1 MAINGINNYNPYY
14 WQNGTYAQNQKAQ
27 QEAKSIVPVPANRRD
42 SYSFFEDKTEAADN
56 ATLEYFKTK
65 SEDYEVTTEENG
77 DSMQKILDL
86 LRSRRGK
93 SFILIDPKFYKRL
106 ASDPELAEKY
116 AGEIENMIKAD
127 KQFEQQA
134 KRQGKTVISRGWY
147 IDKDG
152 YVNSWS
158 ITKTE
163 PKKKG
168 FLETMR
174 ENTEKI
180 RLKKKKKE
188 KEQKDLEH
196 KRSQRKEEKL
206 RLEGKK
212 RAAAKEKL
220 RRSKIKRISV
230 FELSDLYKTKPQPK
244 SSVSISTS
252 RRNPMMDTKA

>member
-1 MAINGINNYNPYY
+1 MAVTGINSTNYY
-14 WQNGTYAQNQKAQ
+14 WANGTYAQNQKAK
-27 QEAKSIVPVPANRRD
+27 QEAQSIVPTAVYRRD
-42 SYSFFEDKTEAADN
+42 CYFFQEEGATEAVDTAALD
-56 ATLEYFKTK
+56 YFKSK
-65 SEDYEVTTEENG
+65 SEDYEVTTEKDG
-77 DSMQKILDL
+77 DSLKKILDL
-86 LRSRRGK
+86 LNNRRGK
-93 SFILIDPKFYKRL
+93 SFILIDPKFYKKL
-106 ASDPELAEKY
+106 ASDPELADRY
-116 AGEIENMIKAD
+116 ASEIENMIKAD

-188 KEQKDLEH
+188 KAQKDLEH

-220 RRSKIKRISV
+220 KRSKIKRVNIY
-230 FELSDLYKTKPQPK
+230 ELNDLYKTKQQPK
-244 SSVSISTS
+244 ASVSISCS
-252 RRNPMMDTKA
+252 RKNPMMDTKA

>member
-1 MAINGINNYNPYY
+1 MAIYGISSTNPYWY
-14 WQNGTYAQNQKAQ
+14 STYAQNQAAK
-27 QEAKSIVPVPANRRD
+27 QEAQSVVPAAVGRRD
-42 SYSFFEDKTEAADN
+42 SYSFFEEDVEVTDT
-56 ATLEYFKTK
+56 ATLDYFRTR
-65 SEDYEVTTEENG
+65 SEDYQVSAEKDG

-86 LRSRRGK
+86 LNNRRGK
-93 SFILIDPKFYKRL
+93 SFILIDPKFYNKL

-158 ITKTE
+158 ITKKE

-220 RRSKIKRISV
+220 RRSKIKRVNIY
-230 FELSDLYKTKPQPK
+230 ELSDLYKTKQQPRA
-244 SSVSISTS
+244 SVSISTS

>member
-1 MAINGINNYNPYY
+1 MGITGVNNTTNPY
-14 WQNGTYAQNQKAQ
+14 WTNSTYAQNQKAKQ
-27 QEAKSIVPVPANRRD
+27 AAQALQPTGIRRD
-42 SYSFFEDKTEAADN
+42 SYFFLEEEPPEVTDTT
-56 ATLEYFKTK
+56 TLDYFKSK
-65 SEDYEVTTEENG
+65 SEDYEVSTEKDG
-77 DSMQKILDL
+77 DSLQKILDL
-86 LRSRRGK
+86 LRNRRGK
-93 SFILIDPKFYKRL
+93 SIILIDPKFYKKL
-106 ASDPELAEKY
+106 ASDPELADRY
-116 AGEIENMIKAD
+116 AAEIENMIKAD

-134 KRQGKTVISRGWY
+134 KRQGKTVVSRGWY

-152 YVNSWS
+152 YVNGWS

-188 KEQKDLEH
+188 KERKDLEH

-220 RRSKIKRISV
+220 KRSKIKRISIY
-230 FELSDLYKTKPQPK
+230 ELSDLYKTKQQPK
-244 SSVSISTS
+244 ASISISTS

>member
-1 MAINGINNYNPYY
+1 MAITGVNNTNPYY
-14 WQNGTYAQNQKAQ
+14 WQNNTYTQNQKAK
-27 QEAKSIVPVPANRRD
+27 QEAQALQFTGHRRD
-42 SYSFFEDKTEAADN
+42 SYCFFEDDVTEVTDT
-56 ATLEYFKTK
+56 ATLDYFKSK
-65 SEDYEVTTEENG
+65 SGDYEVSAEKDG
-77 DSMQKILDL
+77 DSMKKILDL
-86 LRSRRGK
+86 LNNRRGK
-93 SFILIDPKFYKRL
+93 SFILIDPKFYKKL

-116 AGEIENMIKAD
+116 ASEIENMIKAD

-174 ENTEKI
+174 ENADKI
-180 RLKKKKKE
+180 RKKKKKKE

-206 RLEGKK
+206 RMEGRK

-220 RRSKIKRISV
+220 RRSKIKRVSV
-230 FELSDLYKTKPQPK
+230 YDLKDIYKSKQQQS
-244 SSVSISTS
+244 SSVSISYS
-252 RRNPMMDTKA
+252 RTNPMDTKA

>member
-1 MAINGINNYNPYY
+1 MAVTGINNTNTY
-14 WQNGTYAQNQKAQ
+14 WQSNTYAQTQKSW
-27 QEAKSIVPVPANRRD
+27 QEAKPSASAAARRCD
-42 SYSFFEDKTEAADN
+42 TYCFVEEADESADT
-56 ATLEYFKTK
+56 ATLDYFKSK
-65 SEDYEVTTEENG
+65 SGDYQVSTENDG
-77 DSMQKILDL
+77 DSMQKILEL
-86 LRSRRGK
+86 LRSRRGN

-116 AGEIENMIKAD
+116 AEEIENMIKAD
-127 KQFEQQA
+127 KLFEQQA
-134 KRQGKTVISRGWY
+134 KRQGKTVVSRGWF

-174 ENTEKI
+174 ENNEKI

-188 KEQKDLEH
+188 KAQKDLER

-220 RRSKIKRISV
+220 RRSKIKRVSLY
-230 FELSDLYKTKPQPK
+230 ELKDLYKPK
-244 SSVSISTS
+244 QKQSSSISISCS
-252 RRNPMMDTKA
+252 RTNPMDTKA

>member
-1 MAINGINNYNPYY
+1 MGIIGINNYTNSYY
-14 WQNGTYAQNQKAQ
+14 STYTQNQKAK
-27 QEAKSIVPVPANRRD
+27 QEAQKAAAAAYGVRRD
-42 SYSFFEDKTEAADN
+42 TYCFFEDAETEAADPTALN
-56 ATLEYFKTK
+56 YFKSK
-65 SEDYEVTTEENG
+65 SEDYEVSTEKDG

-86 LRSRRGK
+86 LNTRRGK
-93 SFILIDPKFYKRL
+93 SFILIDPKFYKKL

-116 AGEIENMIKAD
+116 ASEIENMIKAD
-127 KQFEQQA
+127 KLFEQQA
-134 KRQGKTVISRGWY
+134 KRQGRTVVSRGWY

-180 RLKKKKKE
+180 RQKKKKKE
-188 KEQKDLEH
+188 KAQKDLER

-220 RRSKIKRISV
+220 RRSKIKRVSV
-230 FELSDLYKTKPQPK
+230 YELGDLTKSKRQQ
-244 SSVSISTS
+244 SQSVSISYS
-252 RRNPMMDTKA
+252 RTNPMDTRA

>member
-1 MAINGINNYNPYY
+1 MAVTGINNTNPY
-14 WQNGTYAQNQKAQ
+14 WQNNTYAQNPKTEQGTKTAQ
-27 QEAKSIVPVPANRRD
+27 PTVNQRRD
-42 SYSFFEDKTEAADN
+42 TYFFFEEEEIKTEST
-56 ATLEYFKTK
+56 ATLDYFKTK
-65 SEDYEVTTEENG
+65 SDGYEVTTEKDG
-77 DSMQKILDL
+77 DSLQKILDL
-86 LRSRRGK
+86 LRSRQGK

-106 ASDPELAEKY
+106 SEDPELAEKY

-127 KQFEQQA
+127 RQFEQQA

-152 YVNSWS
+152 CVNSWS
-158 ITKTE
+158 ITKKE

-188 KEQKDLEH
+188 KERKDLEH
-196 KRSQRKEEKL
+196 KRSQRKEERL

-220 RRSKIKRISV
+220 RRSKIKRVNIY
-230 FELSDLYKTKPQPK
+230 ELSDLYKTKQQPRA
-244 SSVSISTS
+244 SVSISTS

>member
-1 MAINGINNYNPYY
+1 MAIYGINGSNPYWY
-14 WQNGTYAQNQKAQ
+14 STYAQNQKAK
-27 QEAKSIVPVPANRRD
+27 QEAQSVVPDAVGRRD
-42 SYSFFEDKTEAADN
+42 SYSFFEEDVEVTDT
-56 ATLEYFKTK
+56 ATLDYFRSK
-65 SEDYEVTTEENG
+65 SEDYEVSAEKDG

-86 LRSRRGK
+86 LNNRRGK

-106 ASDPELAEKY
+106 ASDPELADKY
-116 AGEIENMIKAD
+116 AAEIENMIKAD

-134 KRQGKTVISRGWY
+134 KQQGKTVISRGWY

-152 YVNSWS
+152 CVNSWS
-158 ITKTE
+158 ITKKE

-188 KEQKDLEH
+188 KERKDLEH
-196 KRSQRKEEKL
+196 KRSQRKEERL

-220 RRSKIKRISV
+220 RRSKIKRVNIY
-230 FELSDLYKTKPQPK
+230 ELSDLYKTKQQPRA
-244 SSVSISTS
+244 SVSISTS

>member
-1 MAINGINNYNPYY
+1 MAITGINNTNPYY
-14 WQNGTYAQNQKAQ
+14 WQNSTYAQNQKAK
-27 QEAKSIVPVPANRRD
+27 QEAQSVVPMTVGRRD
-42 SYSFFEDKTEAADN
+42 SYSFFEEDVGVSQTD
-56 ATLEYFKTK
+56 TLNYLKTK
-65 SEDYEVTTEENG
+65 SGDYEVTAEKDG

-86 LRSRRGK
+86 LNNRRGK
-93 SFILIDPKFYKRL
+93 SFILIDPKFYNKL
-106 ASDPELAEKY
+106 ASDPELADKY
-116 AGEIENMIKAD
+116 AAEIENMIKAD

-134 KRQGKTVISRGWY
+134 KRQGKTVVSRGWY

-152 YVNSWS
+152 YVNGWS

-168 FLETMR
+168 FFETMR

-188 KEQKDLEH
+188 KEQKDLER

-230 FELSDLYKTKPQPK
+230 YELSDLYKTKQQPRA
-244 SSVSISTS
+244 SVSISTS

>member
-1 MAINGINNYNPYY
+1 MAITGVNNTNPYY
-14 WQNGTYAQNQKAQ
+14 WQNSTYIQNQKAK
-27 QEAKSIVPVPANRRD
+27 QEAQAIQLTGHRRD
-42 SYSFFEDKTEAADN
+42 SYFFFEEEPAEVTDTS
-56 ATLEYFKTK
+56 TLDYFKTK
-65 SEDYEVTTEENG
+65 SGDYEVTAEKDG

-86 LRSRRGK
+86 LNNRRGR
-93 SFILIDPKFYKRL
+93 SFILIDPKFYKKL

-168 FLETMR
+168 FFETWR
-174 ENTEKI
+174 ENAEKI
-180 RLKKKKKE
+180 RKKKKTKE
-188 KEQKDLEH
+188 KAQKDLER
-196 KRSQRKEEKL
+196 KRSERKEEKL
-206 RLEGKK
+206 RLEGRK

-220 RRSKIKRISV
+220 KRSKIKRISV
-230 FELSDLYKTKPQPK
+230 YELSDLHKSKQQPK
-244 SSVSISTS
+244 GSVSISYS
-252 RRNPMMDTKA
+252 RTNPMMDERA

>member
-1 MAINGINNYNPYY
+1 MSVNGIYNYGNYY
-14 WQNGTYAQNQKAQ
+14 WMNSTYAQNQKAQ
-27 QEAKSIVPVPANRRD
+27 QEAKAMAANASRRD
-42 SYSFFEDKTEAADN
+42 TYSFFEEEDKVTDT
-56 ATLEYFKTK
+56 ATLDYFRSK
-65 SEDYEVTTEENG
+65 SEDYEVSAEKDG

-86 LRSRRGK
+86 LNNRRGK
-93 SFILIDPKFYKRL
+93 SFILIDPKFYKKL

-116 AGEIENMIKAD
+116 ASEIENMIKAD

-134 KRQGKTVISRGWY
+134 KSQGKTVISRGWY

-174 ENTEKI
+174 ENAEKI
-180 RLKKKKKE
+180 RQKKKKKE
-188 KEQKDLEH
+188 KAQKDLER

-220 RRSKIKRISV
+220 KRSKIKRVHIY
-230 FELSDLYKTKPQPK
+230 ELNDLNKSKQQPRG
-244 SSVSISTS
+244 SVSISYS
-252 RRNPMMDTKA
+252 RTNPTLDDRA

>member
-1 MAINGINNYNPYY
+1 MAVTGINSSYYY
-14 WQNGTYAQNQKAQ
+14 WANGTYAQNRIAK
-27 QEAKSIVPVPANRRD
+27 QEAQSIVPAAVYRRD
-42 SYSFFEDKTEAADN
+42 CYFFQEEDAAEVTDT
-56 ATLEYFKTK
+56 ATLELLRAK
-65 SEDYEVTTEENG
+65 SEDYEVTTEKDG
-77 DSMQKILDL
+77 DSMQKIMDL
-86 LRSRRGK
+86 LCNRRGK
-93 SFILIDPKFYKRL
+93 SFILIDPKFYKKL

-127 KQFEQQA
+127 KLFEQQA

-158 ITKTE
+158 ITKKE

-174 ENTEKI
+174 ENSEKI

-188 KEQKDLEH
+188 KAQKDLEH

-220 RRSKIKRISV
+220 KRSKIKRVNIY
-230 FELSDLYKTKPQPK
+230 ELNDLYKTKQQPRA
-244 SSVSISTS
+244 SVSISCS
-252 RRNPMMDTKA
+252 RTNPMMDTKA

>member
-1 MAINGINNYNPYY
+1 MAIPSVNNYSQYN
-14 WQNGTYAQNQKAQ
+14 WQNSTYAQNQKAK
-27 QEAKSIVPVPANRRD
+27 QEAQGIQPLGYRRD
-42 SYSFFEDKTEAADN
+42 TYSFFEDEVEVTDT
-56 ATLEYFKTK
+56 ATLDYFKSK
-65 SEDYEVTTEENG
+65 SGEYEVTTEKDG
-77 DSMQKILDL
+77 DSMKKILDL
-86 LRSRRGK
+86 LNNRRGK

-106 ASDPELAEKY
+106 ASDPELADKY
-116 AGEIENMIKAD
+116 AAEIENMIKAD

-134 KRQGKTVISRGWY
+134 KRQGKTVVSRGWY

-152 YVNSWS
+152 YVNGWS

-174 ENTEKI
+174 ESTEKI

-188 KEQKDLEH
+188 KEQKDLER

-230 FELSDLYKTKPQPK
+230 LELSDLYKYKPQPK
-244 SSVSISTS
+244 ASVSISTS
-252 RRNPMMDTKA
+252 RTNPMLDEKA

>member
-1 MAINGINNYNPYY
+1 MAITGINNTNPYY
-14 WQNGTYAQNQKAQ
+14 WQNSTYVQNQKAK
-27 QEAKSIVPVPANRRD
+27 QEAQAIQPLGYRRD
-42 SYSFFEDKTEAADN
+42 SYFFYEEEPAEVTDT
-56 ATLEYFKTK
+56 ATLDYFKSK
-65 SEDYEVTTEENG
+65 SEGYEVTTGKDG

-86 LRSRRGK
+86 LNSRRGK

-106 ASDPELAEKY
+106 ASDPELADKY
-116 AGEIENMIKAD
+116 ASEIENMIKAD
-127 KQFEQQA
+127 RQFEQQA
-134 KRQGKTVISRGWY
+134 KRQGKTVVSRGWY

-158 ITKTE
+158 ITKKE

-188 KEQKDLEH
+188 KEQKDLER
-196 KRSQRKEEKL
+196 KRSQRKEEQL

-220 RRSKIKRISV
+220 RRSKIKRVSV
-230 FELSDLYKTKPQPK
+230 YELSDLYKYKPQPK
-244 SSVSISTS
+244 ASVSISTS
-252 RRNPMMDTKA
+252 RTNPMLDEKA

>member
-1 MAINGINNYNPYY
+1 MAVNGINNIANSY
-14 WQNGTYAQNQKAQ
+14 WSSTYVQNQIAK
-27 QEAKSIVPVPANRRD
+27 QEAQSVVTTAANRRD
-42 SYSFFEDKTEAADN
+42 SYYFIENEPETDTAVLD
-56 ATLEYFKTK
+56 YFKSK
-65 SEDYEVTTEENG
+65 SGDYEVFAEKDG
-77 DSMQKILDL
+77 DSLQKILDL
-86 LRSRRGK
+86 LRSRRGN

-116 AGEIENMIKAD
+116 ACEIEDMIKAD

-134 KRQGKTVISRGWY
+134 KRQGKTVVSRGWY

-152 YVNSWS
+152 FVNGWS

-174 ENTEKI
+174 ENNEKL

-188 KEQKDLEH
+188 KEQKDLER

-212 RAAAKEKL
+212 RAAAKERL
-220 RRSKIKRISV
+220 RRSKIKRVSV
-230 FELSDLYKTKPQPK
+230 YELKDLYKTKRQQ
-244 SSVSISTS
+244 SGGSVSISVS
-252 RRNPMMDTKA
+252 RTNPMDTKA

>member
-1 MAINGINNYNPYY
+1 MAITGINNTTSY
-14 WQNGTYAQNQKAQ
+14 WQSTYAQNQKAK
-27 QEAKSIVPVPANRRD
+27 QEAQSAVPTPSGRRD
-42 SYSFFEDKTEAADN
+42 VYYFVEEETEVTDTT
-56 ATLEYFKTK
+56 TLDYFKTK
-65 SEDYEVTTEENG
+65 SGDYEVTAEKDG

-86 LRSRRGK
+86 LNSRRGK
-93 SFILIDPKFYKRL
+93 SFILIDPKFYKKL
-106 ASDPELAEKY
+106 ASDPELADKY
-116 AGEIENMIKAD
+116 ASEIENMIKAD

-220 RRSKIKRISV
+220 RRSKIKRVSIYD
-230 FELSDLYKTKPQPK
+230 LKDLYKPRQQQS
-244 SSVSISTS
+244 SSVSISCS
-252 RRNPMMDTKA
+252 RTNPMDTKA

>member
-1 MAINGINNYNPYY
+1 MGITGINNNTNPY
-14 WQNGTYAQNQKAQ
+14 WVNSTYAQNQKAKQ
-27 QEAKSIVPVPANRRD
+27 AAQAVQLIGYRRD
-42 SYSFFEDKTEAADN
+42 SYSFFEEEPTEVTDTAALD
-56 ATLEYFKTK
+56 YFKTK
-65 SEDYEVTTEENG
+65 SEDYEVTTEKDG
-77 DSMQKILDL
+77 DSLQKILDL
-86 LRSRRGK
+86 LRSRRGN
-93 SFILIDPKFYKRL
+93 SFILIDPKFYKKL
-106 ASDPELAEKY
+106 AADPELADKY

-134 KRQGKTVISRGWY
+134 KRQGKTVVSRGWY

-152 YVNSWS
+152 CVNGWS

-220 RRSKIKRISV
+220 KRSKIKRINLY
-230 FELSDLYKTKPQPK
+230 ELSDLYKTKPQPK
-244 SSVSISTS
+244 ASISISTS
-252 RRNPMMDTKA
+252 RRNPMIDTKA

>member
-1 MAINGINNYNPYY
+1 MAITGINNTYPHY
-14 WQNGTYAQNQKAQ
+14 WQNSTYAQNEKAK
-27 QEAKSIVPVPANRRD
+27 QEAQAIQPLGYRRD
-42 SYSFFEDKTEAADN
+42 SYCFYEEEPTEVTDA
-56 ATLEYFKTK
+56 ATLDRLK
-65 SEDYEVTTEENG
+65 SKAGDYEVTAEKDG

-86 LRSRRGK
+86 LNKRRGK

-106 ASDPELAEKY
+106 AEDPELADKY
-116 AGEIENMIKAD
+116 AAEIENMIKAD

-134 KRQGKTVISRGWY
+134 KRQGKTVVSRGWY

-152 YVNSWS
+152 YVNGWS

-188 KEQKDLEH
+188 KEQKDLER
-196 KRSQRKEEKL
+196 KRSQRREEKL
-206 RLEGKK
+206 RLEGRK

-230 FELSDLYKTKPQPK
+230 YELSDLYKTKQQPRA
-244 SSVSISTS
+244 SVSISTS
-252 RRNPMMDTKA
+252 RTNPMMDTKA